1 MGRSLLGLMALGE
14 TTVDFEHAATR
25 IAILGAGLMGA
36 QIGCE
41 YALAGHP
48 VQWLVRERA
57 RAEPR
62 VEQALALALRHGLAD
77 EAALERARS
86 LMSYEDSEASSN
98 GENAELARPS
108 PELIVES
115 LPEELALKADVL
127 GPLAARHPGAIVAS
141 NTSSLSL
148 SALGEAAG
156 VSERI
161 VGTHYWNPPLLM
173 PLVEVLAGGHT
184 PLELRDR
191 VIRLLRAIGKRPVT
205 LEREAD
211 GLLWNR
217 LQLAVLRECEWLVEH
232 GVATPE
238 TIDEVMRDGLARRWR
253 LTGPFET
260 VGLGGAQTFDA
271 IATNLYPVLS
281 DAKSGDGFAAHVPHD
296 AERLAALRERRDD
309 ALAAELRAERGTDVQ
324 RVPHAERSVDAS
336 N

>member
-1 MGRSLLGLMALGE
+1 MGRSLLGVMDLDE
-14 TTVDFEHAATR
+14 TTVDFEHEPAR
-25 IAILGAGLMGA
+25 IAILGGGLMGA

-48 VQWLVRERA
+48 VQWVVRERV

-62 VEQALALALRHGLAD
+62 VEQALALALRHRLAD
-77 EAALERARS
+77 AAALERARS
-86 LMSYEDSEASSN
+86 LMSYEDSAASGDDEN
-98 GENAELARPS
+98 GGPAGPS

-115 LPEELALKADVL
+115 LPEQLALKADVL
-127 GPLAARHPGAIVAS
+127 GPLAARHPQAIVAS
-141 NTSSLSL
+141 NTSSISL

-156 VSERI
+156 VGERI

-173 PLVEVLAGGHT
+173 PLVEVLAGERT
-184 PLELRDR
+184 PIELRDR
-191 VIRLLRAIGKRPVT
+191 VVRLLRAIGKRPVV

-238 TIDEVMRDGLARRWR
+238 AIDEVMRDGLARRWR

-271 IATNLYPVLS
+271 IAANLYPVLS
-281 DAKSGDGFAAHVPHD
+281 DAKSSDGFAGHVPHD

-309 ALAAELRAERGTDVQ
+309 ALAAELRAERSTD
-324 RVPHAERSVDAS
+324 AAG
-336 N
+336 